1 MDEKIRTAIRK
12 IAGNGATQA
21 KVCEIVSVNTN
32 NRTAKVV
39 YNGVEYDVQLAPA
52 SGDQLLQIP
61 EIGSTVFVV
70 DGIIVGYSDLSEL
83 WLRGNQF
90 EGLVKVSD
98 LVTKLN
104 NLENKVND
112 LLAAYNTH
120 THPSSGTPPAPAF
133 IVPGTLTPTTQNDIE
148 NPLVK
153 HG

>member
-12 IAGNGATQA
+12 IAGNGSTQA
-21 KVCEIVSVNTN
+21 HVAEVVDVDTN
-32 NRTAKVV
+32 RRTATVSA
-39 YNGVEYDVQLAPA
+39 NGVEYMVQLAPA

-112 LLAAYNTH
+112 LLTAYNTH
-120 THPSSGTPPAPAF
+120 THASSGAPP
-133 IVPGTLTPTTQNDIE
+133 VPTVAGALTPTNQNDIE

>member
-1 MDEKIRTAIRK
+1 MDEKIRAAIRR

-21 KVCEIVSVNTN
+21 VVAEVVSIDTN
-32 NRTAKVV
+32 NRTATVKS
-39 YNGVEYDVQLAPA
+39 NGVDYMVQMAPA
-52 SGDQLLQIP
+52 TGDQLLQLP
-61 EIGSTVFVV
+61 EIGSTVFII

-104 NLENKVND
+104 NLENKVNA
-112 LLAAYNTH
+112 LLSAYNVH
-120 THPSSGTPPAPAF
+120 THASSGAPP
-133 IVPGTLTPTTQNDIE
+133 VPTVAGTLTPTIQNDIE

>member
-1 MDEKIRTAIRK
+1 MSDEKIRTAIRR

-21 KVCEIVSVNTN
+21 HVAEVSEVDTN
-32 NRTAKVV
+32 RRTAKVIS
-39 YNGVEYDVQLAPA
+39 NGVEYLVQLAPA

-90 EGLVKVSD
+90 EGLVKVSE

-104 NLENKVND
+104 NLEGKVND
-112 LLAAYNTH
+112 LLTAYNTH
-120 THPSSGTPPAPAF
+120 THASSGAPPVPT
-133 IVPGTLTPTTQNDIE
+133 VPGTLTPTTQNDLE

>member
-12 IAGNGATQA
+12 IAGNGSTQA
-21 KVCEIVSVNTN
+21 HMAEVVDLELNR
-32 NRTAKVV
+32 RTARVTA
-39 YNGVEYDVQLAPA
+39 NGVEYLVKLAPA
-52 SGDQLLQIP
+52 TGDQLLQIP

-104 NLENKVND
+104 NLENKVNTI
-112 LLAAYNTH
+112 LSSYNAH
-120 THPSSGTPPAPAF
+120 THASSGAPP
-133 IVPGTLTPTTQNDIE
+133 VPTITGTLTPTQQTDIE
-148 NPLVK
+148 NPNVK

>member
-1 MDEKIRTAIRK
+1 MSDEKIRTAIRK
-12 IAGNGATQA
+12 IAGNGSTQA
-21 KVCEIVSVNTN
+21 HVAEVVSIDIN
-32 NRTAKVV
+32 NRTATVQA
-39 YNGVEYDVQLAPA
+39 NGVNYIVQMAPA
-52 SGDQLLQIP
+52 TGDQLLQIP
-61 EIGSTVFVV
+61 EIGSTVFIV

-104 NLENKVND
+104 NLEDKVNS
-112 LLAAYNTH
+112 LLTAYNTH
-120 THPSSGTPPAPAF
+120 THASAGAPP
-133 IVPGTLTPTTQNDIE
+133 VPTVTGTLTPTTQNEIE

>member
-1 MDEKIRTAIRK
+1 MSDEKIRTAIRK
-12 IAGNGATQA
+12 IAGNGSTQA
-21 KVCEIVSVNTN
+21 HVAEVVNVDTN
-32 NRTAKVV
+32 RRTALVKA
-39 YNGVEYDVQLAPA
+39 NGVEYLVQLAPA

-104 NLENKVND
+104 NLEDKVND
-112 LLAAYNTH
+112 LLTAYNTH
-120 THPSSGTPPAPAF
+120 THASSGAPPVPT
-133 IVPGTLTPTTQNDIE
+133 VPGTLTPTTQNDLE